1 MAKADTI
8 LTVPPLPEMGTEWTQ
23 NLGDTTK
30 HLALCFEPDWS
41 MTGSDQYW
49 LGHGL
54 TSTIS
59 GSNLGGVL
67 FNFGLRGPLV
77 AMDPACTTTIQ

>member
-41 MTGSDQYW
+41 MTGWD
-49 LGHGL
+49 
-54 TSTIS
+54 T
-59 GSNLGGVL
+59 
-67 FNFGLRGPLV
+67 
-77 AMDPACTTTIQ
+77 A